1 MTTVPLKTELK
12 KTTVVSE
19 DGRDSTL
26 NMECGERISLVEED
40 GHRQEV
46 RTYERRVEL
55 RESIVREGSSLK
67 KEIRHQMVLTKD
79 EDEVSTWYN
88 EEQQVEPLE
97 DIKSAFTENEAE
109 KLEDT
114 DSQDKEDFDPED
126 KAVDQREEMFLSSPP
141 LKESAPMTPSP
152 EKTRPTK
159 KEIPQLTSKKEA
171 LVYTDADIPLTYAEQ
186 KEVTES
192 FLLVHHEE
200 ETVFPMEH
208 LIKPKISAT
217 CKEITVLKK
226 PGLPKEVTLM
236 KQVSPLPDQDL
247 PQILPKTVLSCPMT
261 AVPPKQEVIT
271 PKKSASPREHITM
284 TSKTAGKMYPED
296 IEPLERPT
304 PESEV
309 TFEHVPAT
317 VSPPVPVRIPSPEKV
332 VCVEKEILPSN
343 ESVLLTKKTYQAIP
357 KAVTGPEEDFPPEE
371 VSLLKTS
378 TTKDKV
384 APTKPS
390 QVPRQKKP
398 LLLEETLQSKKS
410 ASLAQKIVTPKVY
423 PSEEARTA
431 TTEPQSTRDDKEAK
445 KERQETELQTLQ
457 KGILFYLSR
466 QARDR
471 FKINPSLKRFNL

>member
-12 KTTVVSE
+12 KTTVVPE

-26 NMECGERISLVEED
+26 NMECGERISLVEEN
-40 GHRQEV
+40 GHRQEEV

-88 EEQQVEPLE
+88 EEQQVELLE
-97 DIKSAFTENEAE
+97 DIKTAFTEYEAE

-126 KAVDQREEMFLSSPP
+126 KAVDQREEMSLSSPP
-141 LKESAPMTPSP
+141 LRESAPVTPPP
-152 EKTRPTK
+152 EKTHPTK
-159 KEIPQLTSKKEA
+159 KGIPQLTSKKE
-171 LVYTDADIPLTYAEQ
+171 VYKNTEADIPLTYAEQ
-186 KEVTES
+186 KEVTDS
-192 FLLVHHEE
+192 FLLIHHEE
-200 ETVFPMEH
+200 ETVSPMED
-208 LIKPKISAT
+208 LIKPKTSAT

-284 TSKTAGKMYPED
+284 TPKTAGKMYPEH

-309 TFEHVPAT
+309 SFEHVPAT
-317 VSPPVPVRIPSPEKV
+317 VSPPVPARIPSPEKV

-343 ESVLLTKKTYQAIP
+343 ESVLFTKTYQAIP
-357 KAVTGPEEDFPPEE
+357 KTVTDPEEDFPPEE

-378 TTKDKV
+378 TAKDKV
-384 APTKPS
+384 ALTKPS
-390 QVPRQKKP
+390 QVPPQKKP
-398 LLLEETLQSKKS
+398 LLLEETLQSKKPT
-410 ASLAQKIVTPKVY
+410 SLAQKIVTPKFY
-423 PSEEARTA
+423 PSEEARTT
-431 TTEPQSTRDDKEAK
+431 TTEPQSTRDDKKAK
-445 KERQETELQTLQ
+445 KERQETERKTLQ
-457 KGILFYLSR
+457 KGILSYLSH
-466 QARDR
+466 QARDC
-471 FKINPSLKRFNL
+471 FKIDPSLKRFNL